1 MPAYRGREEGKGLGK
16 VMGRRGGDGGE
27 VHRYQSPTTLSFA
40 RPVPY
45 EKREKN
51 IFFLEECIHN
61 GVVLGLQPAG
71 PLGTILNSLGKI
83 LKPAS

>member
-1 MPAYRGREEGKGLGK
+1 MEGRCVGIKAQPPCPLPAPCP
-16 VMGRRGGDGGE
+16 M
-27 VHRYQSPTTLSFA
+27 
-40 RPVPY
+40 
-45 EKREKN
+45 KREKN

-61 GVVLGLQPAG
+61 GVVLGLQLAG